1 MKSDARI
8 KHEVL
13 SELKWDTRV
22 DETAIVV
29 EVDKGIV
36 MLTGSL
42 EHYGQK
48 IAAQDAAH
56 RIDGVRDVVND
67 IDVTLP
73 NHLARTDHDI
83 AQMVRRVL
91 EWDVRVPDDQIT
103 CTVSDGWV
111 TLEGNVDVWRQREDA
126 EHAVRHLACVRGVN
140 NLIVVHPQPASST
153 AIEEAI
159 YEALARRAQIEAD
172 HIQISLDHHG
182 TVTLIGEVGT
192 WKEKLAIIDAVS
204 HAPGVEMVK
213 VDLQVAGDV

>member
-1 MKSDARI
+1 MKSDALI

-13 SELKWDTRV
+13 CELKWDTHV
-22 DETAIVV
+22 EEPAVVV

-36 MLTGSL
+36 MLTGSVK
-42 EHYGQK
+42 HYGQK
-48 IAAQDAAH
+48 IAAQDAVH

-67 IDVTLP
+67 IHVTLP

-91 EWDVRVPDDQIT
+91 EWDVRVPDEQIT
-103 CTVSDGWV
+103 CTVSEGWV
-111 TLEGNVDVWRQREDA
+111 TLEGNVDVWHQREDA

-140 NLIVVHPQPASST
+140 NLITVQPQPASST

-159 YEALARRAQIEAD
+159 REALERRAQLEAD
-172 HIQISLDHHG
+172 HIQIRFDNG
-182 TVTLIGEVGT
+182 TVTLIGHVGT
-192 WKEKLAIIDAVS
+192 WKEKLAIIDAVG

-213 VDLQVAGDV
+213 VDLQVAGDI